1 MDDVDIRASTAT
13 RGRTDVGA
21 IVAGATVTVAVG
33 ITLLALGAS
42 LGLTALNPGEADW
55 GGRLLV
61 VRGGTWTM
69 LSIVLAT
76 LVGSMASARLSA
88 HYSRSEAAAQGL
100 TTWALSFVAVV
111 LFMAWFSTTAGPAS
125 GAATPSLGD
134 SPGGAWASWGL
145 FLTSLL
151 SAVAGAAGGVWGLP
165 GAGLSRASTRRGEEP
180 LRPVEP

>member
-13 RGRTDVGA
+13 RGRTDMGA
-21 IVAGATVTVAVG
+21 IVAGALVTVAMG

-42 LGLTALNPGEADW
+42 LGLATLDPGQADW
-55 GGRLLV
+55 GGRTLV
-61 VRGGTWTM
+61 VRGGAWTM
-69 LSIVLAT
+69 LSIIVST
-76 LVGSMASARLSA
+76 LVGAMTAARLSA

-100 TTWALSFVAVV
+100 TTWALSFVTVV
-111 LFMAWFSTTAGPAS
+111 VFLAWFSTTTGAEPPA
-125 GAATPSLGD
+125 ALDARA
-134 SPGGAWASWGL
+134 GAWASWGL

-165 GAGLSRASTRRGEEP
+165 GAGPSRAPATPRGEP